1 MSQPEHVLVVG
12 AGLGGLRTVEQ
23 LRSAGFQ
30 GRISL
35 VGDEQHAPYDRPPLS
50 KQVLTG
56 EWAPERTTLRSVE
69 GLDDLGV
76 RTHLGMRAVALRP
89 GEVELADGASLH
101 ADAIV
106 VATGLAART
115 LPGQPAGVHT
125 LRTLDDALALRAALE
140 RASSLLVIGGGFIG
154 AEVASSA
161 RTRGLA
167 VTVLEALPVPSAR
180 ALGEELGALTGRL
193 MTEAGVDLRTDVRI
207 DGFVTGSAAP
217 DSTGSGGSTG
227 CGGDASGAGGAGDGG
242 ARTTQAARTAPA
254 NPAARAAA
262 PAAWATAA
270 RATAAWAAARDG
282 GGQLG
287 VALADG
293 SRVTADVVVVGIGGV
308 PRLGWVDGAPD
319 EGAVPGGLPCGATGR
334 VEGLSGVWAVGDVAA
349 WTDPSR
355 GDRHRHEHWTSA
367 GDQAATVARDILGEP
382 PPPARVPYFW
392 SDQFGLKIQ
401 LFGRPEHADT
411 LLPLHGDG
419 LAGGAVRGTVVGM
432 LADGRLVAVAG
443 FGAARFVARYRAL
456 LLDGADGAAALELAG
471 TLRAR

>member
-12 AGLGGLRTVEQ
+12 AGLAGCGRSSS

-35 VGDEQHAPYDRPPLS
+35 VGDEPHAPYDRPPLS

-69 GLDDLGV
+69 GLDELGV

-89 GEVELADGASLH
+89 GEAELDDGASLH

-207 DGFVTGSAAP
+207 DGFVTGRAAP
-217 DSTGSGGSTG
+217 T
-227 CGGDASGAGGAGDGG
+227 
-242 ARTTQAARTAPA
+242 ARPGER
-254 NPAARAAA
+254 PAARAMAA
-262 PAAWATAA
+262 RLGWRWRTGRRVDGGRRRWSGSAACPGWSGWTARRRGHLPAAWPA
-270 RATAAWAAARDG
+270 G
-282 GGQLG
+282 
-287 VALADG
+287 
-293 SRVTADVVVVGIGGV
+293 
-308 PRLGWVDGAPD
+308 P
-319 EGAVPGGLPCGATGR
+319 TGR
-334 VEGLSGVWAVGDVAA
+334 VEGLPGVWAVGDVAA
-349 WTDPSR
+349 WTDPAH

-419 LAGGAVRGTVVGM
+419 LAGGAVRAPWWACSPTGGWWPSRASARRASSRATAPLLQARRQPPRRSPGEH
-432 LADGRLVAVAG
+432 
-443 FGAARFVARYRAL
+443 AARP
-456 LLDGADGAAALELAG
+456 
-471 TLRAR
+471 LRRRRPRC